1 MTRWLVTAAGLW
13 VVCGAAYA
21 DPGLADL
28 IQAGQDAAA
37 LKQVNAGAN
46 VNVPQGDG
54 STPLDWA
61 SYRLDKGLVK
71 ALLRHGANP
80 NAMNNF
86 GSSPLEEAVKAADLD
101 LVKVLIRAG
110 AKADLANADDQTP
123 LMLASRIGTL
133 KIVKLLVRHGANV
146 NAREKWRGQTA
157 IMWAAAEGHADV
169 TEYLVKHGA
178 KVNMRAIYN
187 DWLDKATQITSEPRA
202 QYRPEGGLTP
212 LLYAVRSGC
221 MGCVQALLKGGADI
235 NKPTPEGVTPLMS
248 SIDNLHYDVA
258 KYLLQHGA
266 NPNTWDWYGRTPLYI
281 AVDMHTY
288 ARVLES
294 GRRGRGAG
302 GGPAQEKHAAPP
314 DQTTAIDIIRML
326 LDAGVDPNAQLDLHR
341 PGRGGNSGRFV
352 DDLLRTGCTPLL
364 LAAITHDTEAISL
377 LLQHGALVD
386 LPNVNGVTPLVAAA
400 GVGSAFGGLFGGRGD
415 FSPNAESNAVTTI
428 ALLLKGGANI
438 NARVTDTSSLTA
450 RIARASGMTNRQGQT
465 ALYGAISLGWPKVV
479 QYLLQHGAN
488 VNVKD
493 DMGRTPLMAATH
505 GAGGRGR
512 GFKPVKQIIAMLT
525 QASAG
530 KEISSTRGAE
540 LAPLPA
546 PLPAVRRTPLTAVR

>member
-1 MTRWLVTAAGLW
+1 MTRWLVAAAGLW

-110 AKADLANADDQTP
+110 AKVDLANADDQTP

-266 NPNTWDWYGRTPLYI
+266 NPNAWDWYGRTPLYI

-288 ARVLES
+288 AQVIGD
-294 GRRGRGAG
+294 GRRGRGGRG
-302 GGPAQEKHAAPP
+302 GGPAQETRATQP

-364 LAAITHDTEAISL
+364 LAAITHDTEAIPL

-386 LPNVNGVTPLVAAA
+386 LPNINGVTPLVAAA

-415 FSPNAESNAVTTI
+415 FSPNAESNAVNTI
-428 ALLLKGGANI
+428 ALLLKAGANI

-479 QYLLQHGAN
+479 QYLLQHGAQ

-493 DMGRTPLMAATH
+493 DMGRTPLMAATR

-512 GFKPVKQIIAMLT
+512 GFRPVKQIIAMLS

-530 KEISSTRGAE
+530 EEITSTRGA
-540 LAPLPA
+540 ASA
-546 PLPAVRRTPLTAVR
+546 PLPAVQRSPLTAAR